1 MTSPASGVALPERL
15 GRRMSIG
22 PFEDPRDFL
31 RCLLLVS
38 AGAVPAVLFGAWAWA
53 PFLLAAVVLT
63 LVRSE
68 EETLWTRLGHRVG
81 FLLRRR
87 AARGG
92 EAAARR
98 GARRPLPE
106 AQRPRG
112 VGGGPGPWSVWEH
125 PPWHFSGRSS
135 EELLQEALGL
145 LRPLGNARGE
155 VYLARIPTEWDVR
168 RFLPPSPTSPS
179 PTPDPGEVRLRNGY
193 ASLLRLVTE
202 GRFRA
207 RVILVLPCTPPGPLA
222 PAGSVDPAEG
232 LHRLGWRRLGPS
244 VSGGSILSML
254 RSLPHFPEDA

>member
-38 AGAVPAVLFGAWAWA
+38 AGAVPAVLLGAWAWA
-53 PFLLAAVVLT
+53 PFLVAAVVLT

-68 EETLWTRLGHRVG
+68 EDTLWTRLGHRVG

-87 AARGG
+87 AARDG
-92 EAAARR
+92 EAAVPL
-98 GARRPLPE
+98 GAHHTLPG
-106 AQRPRG
+106 AQGPRG
-112 VGGGPGPWSVWEH
+112 VRAGPGPWSVWEH
-125 PPWHFSGRSS
+125 PPSQFSGRSP

-145 LRPLGNARGE
+145 LRPLGNATGE

-168 RFLPPSPTSPS
+168 RFLPPSPNA
-179 PTPDPGEVRLRNGY
+179 DPEEVRLRNAY
-193 ASLLRLVTE
+193 SSLLRLVTE
-202 GRFRA
+202 GRFLA
-207 RVILVLPCTPPGPLA
+207 RLVLVLPCASPGPLA

-232 LHRLGWRRLGPS
+232 LRRLGWRRLGPS
-244 VSGGSILSML
+244 IAGGSIPSML
-254 RSLPHFPEDA
+254 RSLPRSLEEA

>member
-68 EETLWTRLGHRVG
+68 EETLWTRLGHRVA

-92 EAAARR
+92 EAAAHP
-98 GARRPLPE
+98 GARRPLPG
-106 AQRPRG
+106 AQRPWV
-112 VGGGPGPWSVWEH
+112 VGRGPGPWSVWEH
-125 PPWHFSGRSS
+125 PPSRFSGRAS

-145 LRPLGNARGE
+145 LRPLGNATGE
-155 VYLARIPTEWDVR
+155 IYLARIPTEWDVR
-168 RFLPPSPTSPS
+168 RFLPPSSPTSAPEE
-179 PTPDPGEVRLRNGY
+179 TRLRNEY

-207 RVILVLPCTPPGPLA
+207 RVVLVLPCTSPGPLA

-232 LHRLGWRRLGPS
+232 LRRLGWHRLGPS
-244 VSGGSILSML
+244 VRGGSIASML
-254 RSLPHFPEDA
+254 SSLPHFPEDA